1 VGGDDQTIA
10 GSPAI
15 PAAHGAGLHGDV
27 LDGLGTLITSGELPT
42 GAVLRGEQLE
52 RRFGVSRSVIRE
64 AIRVLESMGLVTSR
78 RRVGVTVAG
87 RTAWNLFDPHVIRW
101 RLDGADR
108 AGLLRSLGDLRRG
121 VEPVAAALAAGN
133 ATPAQCGVL
142 TGAVMRMAV
151 HGRAGELG
159 DYLQADILF
168 HRTVL
173 EASGNEM
180 LSALT
185 DVVTEVLR
193 GRTQHGLM
201 PQIPEGAA
209 IRRHADVA
217 EAVQSGDA
225 GAAERAMRDI
235 VDEATTAMLT
245 PPAPAPA
252 ATPERPAPAA
262 GASGRRQAGAR

>member
-1 VGGDDQTIA
+1 MGGNDQTIPA
-10 GSPAI
+10 TPAPAPASGS
-15 PAAHGAGLHGDV
+15 GLHGDV
-27 LDGLGTLITSGELPT
+27 LDGLGTLITSGVLPT
-42 GAVLRGEQLE
+42 GAVLRGEQME

-78 RRVGVTVAG
+78 RRVGVTVAP

-101 RLDGADR
+101 RLAGADR
-108 AGLLRSLGDLRRG
+108 DALLRSLGDLRRG

-151 HGRAGELG
+151 HGRAGELR

-168 HRTVL
+168 HRTLL

-180 LSALT
+180 LRALT

-201 PQIPEGAA
+201 PRLPEGAA

-225 GAAERAMRDI
+225 EAAERAMRDI

-245 PPAPAPA
+245 EAQPLPGPSPQQH
-252 ATPERPAPAA
+252 
-262 GASGRRQAGAR
+262 RRQAGAG

>member
-1 VGGDDQTIA
+1 MGGNDQTIPPAA
-10 GSPAI
+10 GS
-15 PAAHGAGLHGDV
+15 GLHGDV
-27 LDGLGTLITSGELPT
+27 LDGLGTLITSGALST

-52 RRFGVSRSVIRE
+52 RRFGVSRSVVRE

-78 RRVGVTVAG
+78 RRVGVTVAP

-101 RLDGADR
+101 RLAGADR
-108 AGLLRSLGDLRRG
+108 AELLGSLGDLRRG
-121 VEPVAAALAAGN
+121 VEPVAAALAARN

-151 HGRAGELG
+151 HGRAGESR
-159 DYLQADILF
+159 DYLQADVLF
-168 HRTVL
+168 HRTLL

-180 LSALT
+180 LRALT

-201 PQIPEGAA
+201 PAVPEGAA

-225 GAAERAMRDI
+225 EAAERAMRDI

-245 PPAPAPA
+245 PPPAEPPAP
-252 ATPERPAPAA
+252 PPGPAHHNNH
-262 GASGRRQAGAR
+262 QADAH